1 MMPRFGAL
9 DSQGGLE
16 ICERLSLKEGFD
28 RWRYVQKLLDLETDI
43 TNDNQILYHVLS
55 RYQRSP
61 EIGDDSLASPERT
74 RDRLALVR
82 SVLEKADEEN
92 ESILALTSDFDAEM
106 LLELDQLLPDPCEE
120 EEAHQSILDGIAEL
134 HGRESVKVDE
144 KTGDPEWK
152 ARFLVAKVL
161 LFYDFLQKG
170 ILIKK

>member
-1 MMPRFGAL
+1 L
-9 DSQGGLE
+9 DHSLLGSTGLE
-16 ICERLSLKEGFD
+16 NNNNSGGEG
-28 RWRYVQKLLDLETDI
+28 REELDASHSRRTSSSS
-43 TNDNQILYHVLS
+43 TNGNNDNNNNNN
-55 RYQRSP
+55 R
-61 EIGDDSLASPERT
+61 GT
-74 RDRLALVR
+74 MVR

-92 ESILALTSDFDAEM
+92 ESIVALTSDSDAEM

-144 KTGDPEWK
+144 KTGDPERK
-152 ARFLVAKVL
+152 APVLVARVL